1 MNLNL
6 DTVKS
11 EAEEYLNENGFII
24 FRGFSRGLD
33 DVPEVDW
40 DTVHYPDFRMF
51 LEVGKKLGV
60 KLVVMHH
67 REFDAQ
73 IIDAA
78 IDRLSAIGFEYE
90 DQTTIETR
98 LRDLTMYDGF
108 TCQVELSYDYD
119 GILYLFELR
128 TPWYAELTH
137 LLDEIDSA
145 GDDSDDDDDDDES
158 YGGYYSRN

>member
-6 DTVKS
+6 DTVKA
-11 EAEEYLNENGFII
+11 EAEEYLNQNGFLV

-51 LEVGKKLGV
+51 LDVAKKLNV

-67 REFDAQ
+67 REFDSE
-73 IIDAA
+73 IVDAA
-78 IDRLSAIGFEYE
+78 IDQLSTAGFEFE
-90 DQTTIETR
+90 EQTQIETR
-98 LRDLTMYDGF
+98 LRELSMYDGF
-108 TCQVELSYDYD
+108 TCQLELSYDYE

-128 TPWYAELTH
+128 TPWYTELTH
-137 LLDEIDSA
+137 LLDDIDSV
-145 GDDSDDDDDDDES
+145 GDDDDDEEDEES